1 MLTFSTA
8 SSTWVF
14 PMSHDNATMC
24 VAFCHYEPFNCLQGS
39 MPGLKP
45 AFEPEIFLSPPP
57 ARLTSRFLPQSPLP
71 AAMAKDDA
79 SEASAA
85 VAEAEGEKENKEEK
99 DKAVKSPKKRPAGS
113 KNDKGKAALAKAKAR
128 AKGAA
133 KASPMKKFPVQKGSP
148 AKSVKAKSPMK
159 SKGKPGGQGSPA
171 KSPMK
176 SKGKPGG
183 QGSPAKSLKAKSP
196 MKSKDTPGGPVKK
209 PAAKSALRQVT
220 AKLQEGALGQE
231 RSPSPSHGKRKAKK
245 TEEHESSESGSELET
260 RDFAKAR
267 KFNKMKKQGTLP
279 KPLLDMLK
287 KVEGEDGARQ
297 AVTKL
302 INSVVHRDKKT
313 GHFSLVTEGEAFQTW
328 KSKYFLKE
336 DKDQVEGE
344 PKGIFLHRVFNG
356 NQEALDKA
364 ICAGEVMVTQRNG
377 MDYCCYPKFKHT
389 TKQGTE
395 DKGILKADTQLEQNQ
410 FALLSAAFNKIGHGS
425 EEKTGRQESSS
436 SHKSPPKKALPQ
448 KPDWSTLKP
457 LLGEAKS
464 AIDRLERD
472 LMKTRERVQGS
483 KDDNLVA
490 QLKQLVVNNKKCKG
504 DVDHVLSWEE
514 FPPGCEESWTLES
527 VNNWLLALAQK
538 TEKLEE
544 GFESLKAVLKARNL

>member
-1 MLTFSTA
+1 
-8 SSTWVF
+8 
-14 PMSHDNATMC
+14 
-24 VAFCHYEPFNCLQGS
+24 
-39 MPGLKP
+39 
-45 AFEPEIFLSPPP
+45 
-57 ARLTSRFLPQSPLP
+57 
-71 AAMAKDDA
+71 MAKDDA

-113 KNDKGKAALAKAKAR
+113 KNDKGKAKAK

-133 KASPMKKFPVQKGSP
+133 KASPMKRFPVQKGSP
-148 AKSVKAKSPMK
+148 AKSVKAKSPIK
-159 SKGKPGGQGSPA
+159 SKGKL
-171 KSPMK
+171 
-176 SKGKPGG
+176 GG

-196 MKSKDTPGGPVKK
+196 MKSKDMPGGPVKK
-209 PAAKSALRQVT
+209 PAVKSALRQVT
-220 AKLQEGALGQE
+220 ANLQEGALGQE

-245 TEEHESSESGSELET
+245 TEEHESSESGSDLET

-297 AVTKL
+297 VVTKL
-302 INSVVHRDKKT
+302 INSVVHGDKKT
-313 GHFSLVTEGEAFQTW
+313 GHFSLVSEGEAFQTW

-336 DKDQVEGE
+336 DKDQVE
-344 PKGIFLHRVFNG
+344 
-356 NQEALDKA
+356 
-364 ICAGEVMVTQRNG
+364 GEVMVTQRNG

>member
-1 MLTFSTA
+1 
-8 SSTWVF
+8 
-14 PMSHDNATMC
+14 
-24 VAFCHYEPFNCLQGS
+24 
-39 MPGLKP
+39 
-45 AFEPEIFLSPPP
+45 
-57 ARLTSRFLPQSPLP
+57 
-71 AAMAKDDA
+71 MAKDDA

-113 KNDKGKAALAKAKAR
+113 KNDKGKAKAK

-133 KASPMKKFPVQKGSP
+133 KASPMKRFPVQKGSP
-148 AKSVKAKSPMK
+148 AKSVKAKSPIK
-159 SKGKPGGQGSPA
+159 SKGKL
-171 KSPMK
+171 
-176 SKGKPGG
+176 GG

-196 MKSKDTPGGPVKK
+196 MKSKDMPGGPVKK
-209 PAAKSALRQVT
+209 PAVKSALRQVT
-220 AKLQEGALGQE
+220 ANLQEGALGQE

-245 TEEHESSESGSELET
+245 TEEHESSESGSDLET

-297 AVTKL
+297 VVTKL
-302 INSVVHRDKKT
+302 INSVVHGDKKT
-313 GHFSLVTEGEAFQTW
+313 GHFSLVSEGEAFQTW

-356 NQEALDKA
+356 NQQPRG
-364 ICAGEVMVTQRNG
+364 IG
-377 MDYCCYPKFKHT
+377 
-389 TKQGTE
+389 QGHMCRRGHGDPAQWDGLLLLPQVQAYNQTE

-457 LLGEAKS
+457 VLGEAKS
-464 AIDRLERD
+464 AIDRLEGD

-483 KDDNLVA
+483 KDDNLVS
-490 QLKQLVVNNKKCKG
+490 
-504 DVDHVLSWEE
+504 SWWSTTRSAKEMLTMCS
-514 FPPGCEESWTLES
+514 PGKNSHDS
-527 VNNWLLALAQK
+527 VRSHGLW
-538 TEKLEE
+538 
-544 GFESLKAVLKARNL
+544 SL